1 MRITKKYS
9 AGGQA
14 PVDPPK
20 YRPDSKS
27 EYNLGYRRF
36 VGPEADRLIAF
47 DEFLSEN
54 YGDADLFTR
63 VEEIDRFVNS
73 GAYKDDAAMDAYKV
87 DPANF
92 GKAAKPAK
100 EAPASKPFFTE
111 PKKIGDITNEE
122 KQAMMAKSFSDFKKA
137 KMENPDL
144 DQGEFLQ
151 GWFKSNNVLR

>member
-1 MRITKKYS
+1 MRITKKYMT
-9 AGGQA
+9 GGKA

-20 YRPDSKS
+20 SRPDSTARYTIGNKIF
-27 EYNLGYRRF
+27 LGQ
-36 VGPEADRLIAF
+36 EADRMIAF
-47 DEFLSEN
+47 SEFLKEN
-54 YGDADLFTR
+54 YSDVDPFTR
-63 VEEIDRFVNS
+63 AEEIDRFINS

-92 GKAAKPAK
+92 GKAANPAK
-100 EAPASKPFFTE
+100 APASKPFFTE
-111 PKKIGDITNEE
+111 PKKIGDVTDAE
-122 KQAMMAKSFSDFKKA
+122 KEAMMAKSFSDFKKA